1 MDDGKPVG
9 GVIIKVDGD
18 KGDLDILFTSPKAHS
33 KGIGFAA
40 GCSREVIERGAQQLG
55 WDLDKLLTIT
65 LQAMAANED
74 LINEEFEGYK
84 G

>member
-1 MDDGKPVG
+1 MRP
-9 GVIIKVDGD
+9 
-18 KGDLDILFTSPKAHS
+18 S
-33 KGIGFAA
+33 KSTKDMELKSLKKKYKSKGFAA

-55 WDLDKLLTIT
+55 WDLDKLLTMT